1 MFSSNKM
8 NRFLSLVLVTLVFLL
23 SSCSER
29 SEYGKKSDYEKLG
42 AACIPTDDV
51 TAPTV
56 SSKRPT
62 DNSTYNSSAT
72 TVAVTFSEK
81 MASGSVTTNTSDTT
95 CSGSFQLSSDNFTTC
110 IKMSAAPVAS
120 GNDTIF
126 TITPASSL
134 SATTTFKV
142 KITTSVTDI
151 SCNTLGSYN
160 SSIIG
165 FSTSPSGSAT
175 IKGSVKLDN
184 GSALNSVSVA
194 LSIYGTTV
202 ATATSDSNGDF
213 SQSSLGLGVYTLTY
227 TKTNYLTA
235 SQSDTLES
243 DNQTLTVETLTQLQ
257 DNCSSGAI
265 SGKITDAVDGS
276 VVSSVGL
283 YAYKGGTY
291 ITSTTT
297 NSSGVYSFSNMAPA
311 WYDVYS
317 IKSGYI
323 DENFRAYSCGAQANQ
338 DNSISTS
345 IASGV
350 MRIILKWPMTDP
362 LITKDLDS
370 YLYSPDNASTGWDKL
385 FYNRD
390 ILTYDAGT
398 VKLDKD
404 AQTAPG
410 DETVTISKVRSG
422 TYKFRVHNYTGGSDN
437 LSNSK
442 AKVKVYYNDGTSSTK
457 KKYYVPNDDGTRWDV
472 FTFNKDNTP
481 SFIASDNVS
490 TANP

>member
-1 MFSSNKM
+1 MYSSKKITQ
-8 NRFLSLVLVTLVFLL
+8 FLTFVLVTLVLLL

-29 SEYGKKSDYEKLG
+29 SEYGEASDYEKFG
-42 AACIPTDDV
+42 AGSTDSI
-51 TAPTV
+51 APSI
-56 SSKRPT
+56 SSLSPT
-62 DNSTYNSSAT
+62 DNSTYNSPAT
-72 TVAVTFSEK
+72 TVAVTFSNN
-81 MASGSVTTNTSDTT
+81 MATGSITTNTSDTS
-95 CSGSFQLSSDNFTTC
+95 CSGSYQLSSDNFSTC
-110 IKMSAAPVAS
+110 VKI
-120 GNDTIF
+120 
-126 TITPASSL
+126 
-134 SATTTFKV
+134 SATPSASDNDKAFTAPPADNLSSGTTFKLR
-142 KITTSVTDI
+142 ITTSAKDT
-151 SCNTLGSYN
+151 SSN
-160 SSIIG
+160 SLVSTYTTNG
-165 FSTSPSGSAT
+165 FTTSPSGT
-175 IKGSVKLDN
+175 GIIKGSVKVDN
-184 GSALNSVSVA
+184 GSALSGVSVA
-194 LSIYGTTV
+194 FSIYGTTV

-213 SQSSLGLGVYTLTY
+213 SQSSLGLGIYSLTY
-227 TKTNYLTA
+227 TKNDYLTA

-297 NSSGVYSFSNMAPA
+297 NSSGEYSFSNMDPG

-350 MRIILKWPMTDP
+350 MRIILKWPMTNP
-362 LITKDLDS
+362 LVTKDLDS
-370 YLYSPDNASTGWDKL
+370 YLYSPDNASTGWDTL
-385 FYNRD
+385 YYGRE

-404 AQTAPG
+404 DQYPPG
-410 DETVTISKVRSG
+410 DETITISKVRSG

-457 KKYYVPNDDGTRWDV
+457 KKYYVPNDKGTVWWDV
-472 FTFNKDNTP
+472 FTFDKNTG
-481 SFIASDNVS
+481 FTASD
-490 TANP
+490 

>member
-1 MFSSNKM
+1 MYSSN
-8 NRFLSLVLVTLVFLL
+8 NTNPVFLLVLVPLVLLL

-42 AACIPTDDV
+42 AACITTEDV

-56 SSKRPT
+56 SSESPT
-62 DNSTYNSSAT
+62 DNSTYNSPAT
-72 TVAVTFSEK
+72 TVAVTFSEN
-81 MASGSVTTNTSDTT
+81 MATGSVTTNTSDTT

-120 GNDTIF
+120 DNDTIF

-134 SATTTFKV
+134 SAATTFKV

-151 SCNTLGSYN
+151 SCNTLGSDN
-160 SSIIG
+160 SSIVG
-165 FSTSPSGSAT
+165 FSTSPSGSGT
-175 IKGSVKLDN
+175 IKGSVKMDN
-184 GSALNSVSVA
+184 GSALSSVSVA

-235 SQSDTLES
+235 SQSDTLAS
-243 DNQTLTVETLTQLQ
+243 DNQTLTVETLSQLQ
-257 DNCSSGAI
+257 DNCSSGDI

-297 NSSGVYSFSNMAPA
+297 NSSGVYSFSNMAPG

-323 DENFRAYSCGAQANQ
+323 DEIFRAYSCGAQANQ
-338 DNSISTS
+338 DNSISAS

-370 YLYSPDNASTGWDKL
+370 YLYSPDNASTSWDTLYHGKKL
-385 FYNRD
+385 
-390 ILTYDAGT
+390 LTYGADT

-404 AQTAPG
+404 DMYPPG
-410 DETVTISKVRSG
+410 DETITISKVRSG
-422 TYKFRVHNYTGGSDN
+422 TYKFRVKNYTGGTDN

-442 AKVKVYYNDGTSSTK
+442 AKVKVYYNDGTSSIK
-457 KKYYVPNDDGTRWDV
+457 KKYYVPNDKGTVWWDV
-472 FTFNKDNTP
+472 FNFDKNTG
-481 SFIASDNVS
+481 F
-490 TANP
+490 TAYE